1 MLDVDPND
9 IAVLTDRDLDLLAE
23 IHDNLNQLDLVRSS
37 RAQVEV
43 HVTAGQV
50 TLTGAVQSP
59 MVAVEVERAVA
70 EVPGVVSVQNDLVDD
85 GTLSREIAEALAT
98 DPRTQAIPPGYEVTV
113 VFAQVTLIGRFTD
126 LEAQAV
132 MAVAQA
138 VRGVRGVNV
147 KTY

>member
-1 MLDVDPND
+1 MDVDANSTTT
-9 IAVLTDRDLDLLAE
+9 LTDRDLDLLAA

-37 RAQVEV
+37 RAQVAV
-43 HVTAGQV
+43 QVAAGQV

-70 EVPGVVSVQNDLVDD
+70 EVPGVESLDNQLVDD
-85 GTLSREIAEALAT
+85 GTLSRQIAEELAT
-98 DPRTQAIPPGYEVTV
+98 DPRTAAIPPGYEVTS

-132 MAVAQA
+132 MAVTHA
-138 VRGVRGVNV
+138 VPGVRGVNV